1 MTTAEFF
8 FFWQVKTAEVIAPI
22 RIKVIKYGLM
32 YTRSDSS
39 DWYSLDI
46 NNNKINFFMHET
58 YFKQDF
64 LMISQ
69 GEQKINPKQK

>member
-1 MTTAEFF
+1 
-8 FFWQVKTAEVIAPI
+8 
-22 RIKVIKYGLM
+22 M
-32 YTRSDSS
+32 YTRSESS
-39 DWYSLDI
+39 DWYSVDI